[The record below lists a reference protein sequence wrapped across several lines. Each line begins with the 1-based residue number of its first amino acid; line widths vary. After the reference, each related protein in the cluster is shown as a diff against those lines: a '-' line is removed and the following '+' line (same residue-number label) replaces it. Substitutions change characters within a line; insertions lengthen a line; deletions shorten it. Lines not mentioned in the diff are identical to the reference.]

1 MSTLLERARKLNKIL
16 QEAGNAPVNFTKLSD
31 SLKEVLDANTY
42 VISSKGKVIGLSLRE
57 DAENPIIVDPETGN
71 KNFPIEYNNKLLKID
86 SVIHNITGDNLLEIF
101 TEDRESYDKF
111 ATIVPLKGNGER
123 LGTLVL
129 ARPENEFTDNDL
141 VLVEYSA
148 TIVSME
154 MLRSKSEETRE
165 KTRKKAVVQMGI
177 KTLSYSELEA
187 LNHIFEELDGDEGLL
202 VASKVADRVGIT
214 RSVIVNAL
222 RKLESAGIIES
233 RSLGMKGTYIK
244 ILNDNLLE
252 ELDKLK
258 R

>member
-1 MSTLLERARKLNKIL
+1 MSTLLEKARKLNKIL
-16 QEAGNAPVNFTKLSD
+16 QDAGNAPVNFTTLSQ
-31 SLKEVLDANTY
+31 SLKEVLDSNTY
-42 VISSKGKVIGLSLRE
+42 VISAKGKVIGVSLK
-57 DAENPIIVDPETGN
+57 DDSENPIITDPETGS
-71 KNFPIEYNNKLLKID
+71 KNFPIEYNEKLLRVD
-86 SVIHNITGDNLLEIF
+86 SVQHNVTGDELLGIF
-101 TEDRESYDKF
+101 SEDIQSYDKY

-129 ARPENEFTDNDL
+129 ARPNEKFTEDDL

-154 MLRSKSEETRE
+154 ILRSKSEEVRE

-187 LNHIFEELDGDEGLL
+187 LTHIFEELDGDEGLL

-244 ILNDNLLE
+244 ILNDKLLE